1 MDDNFINKEK
11 KISNILYLFNEG
23 RSERIKHKDGP
34 KDFFYF
40 YHDLDESIFD
50 KSFIELKDLRSQ
62 NLFFKLL
69 KFFEKLIIKFIKLP
83 TYAHKIIST
92 ENLKKIKRSD
102 LVILTNET
110 LGYSMIFI
118 LYYFKRSRP
127 NLKTILFVMGLFQQS
142 NQQSKVRRIFLNFML
157 RTYDKFIFLG
167 KEEYDYAVN
176 KYVKYENKFFYL
188 QFAIDQ
194 KYWIKNSN
202 NLSSNQILFV
212 GNDLNRDY
220 SFLKKLT
227 QKLGQYNFV
236 IVSNKFSGDEFNE
249 NVTLI
254 NSNWRSAV
262 LSDVELKEIYNNS
275 LISIIPT
282 KNTLQPSGQ
291 SVGLQSISMKI
302 PLIISKSE
310 GFWGKEVFID
320 KEDILLLENNIEEW
334 EKNIDLLVSNSE
346 KRQSLVDSAYKKLIE
361 NYKYDDLF
369 IKFIDILSR

>member
-34 KDFFYF
+34 KDFFIS

-127 NLKTILFVMGLFQQS
+127 NLKTILFVMGLFQQA
-142 NQQSKVRRIFLNFML
+142 NQQSRVRRIFLNFML

-167 KEEYDYAVN
+167 KEEYDYAVS

-194 KYWIKNSN
+194 KYWIKDSN

-220 SFLKKLT
+220 SFLNKLT
-227 QKLGQYNFV
+227 QKLGQYNC
-236 IVSNKFSGDEFNE
+236 
-249 NVTLI
+249 
-254 NSNWRSAV
+254 NS
-262 LSDVELKEIYNNS
+262 
-275 LISIIPT
+275 
-282 KNTLQPSGQ
+282 
-291 SVGLQSISMKI
+291 
-302 PLIISKSE
+302 
-310 GFWGKEVFID
+310 
-320 KEDILLLENNIEEW
+320 
-334 EKNIDLLVSNSE
+334 
-346 KRQSLVDSAYKKLIE
+346 
-361 NYKYDDLF
+361 
-369 IKFIDILSR
+369 